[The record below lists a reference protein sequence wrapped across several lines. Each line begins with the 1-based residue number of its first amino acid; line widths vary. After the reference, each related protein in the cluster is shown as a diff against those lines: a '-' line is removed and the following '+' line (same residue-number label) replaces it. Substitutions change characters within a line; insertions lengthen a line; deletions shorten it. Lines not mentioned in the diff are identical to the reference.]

1 MVRFVDVLMAFPS
14 LLLGLI
20 VLAVLG
26 TSCLIDAPWLSVAPG
41 ASDLVG
47 GARLNLVGDAL
58 RDVIDL
64 RLRV

>member
-41 ASDLVG
+41 QRS
-47 GARLNLVGDAL
+47 
-58 RDVIDL
+58 
-64 RLRV
+64 

>member
-1 MVRFVDVLMAFPS
+1 VVVRFVDVLMAFPS

-47 GARLNLVGDAL
+47 GARLQPG
-58 RDVIDL
+58 R
-64 RLRV
+64 

>member
-1 MVRFVDVLMAFPS
+1 MRFVDVLMAFPS

-41 ASDLVG
+41 AAILMAVL
-47 GARLNLVGDAL
+47 AFNLVGDAL